1 MLIVLPNER
10 NGLPDLLQAITANAT
25 EFTRILK
32 MDNYMMKRVS
42 LGLPKFSIHGDTV
55 PLTGVLASMGLSSLF
70 GSDADLSG
78 ITGRRDLYVSSVQ
91 HKALIDVS
99 VELNCTRVLN
109 CHIFCGCCLSWAGY
123 NFLAKILAEFKQLL
137 SAVGSIPD
145 PY

>member
-32 MDNYMMKRVS
+32 RDNYMLTRVS
-42 LGLPKFSIHGDTV
+42 LGLPKFSIHGGTV

-70 GSDADLSG
+70 GSEADLSG

-99 VELNCTRVLN
+99 F
-109 CHIFCGCCLSWAGY
+109 HGAF
-123 NFLAKILAEFKQLL
+123 
-137 SAVGSIPD
+137 
-145 PY
+145 

>member
-10 NGLPDLLQAITANAT
+10 NGLPDVLQAITTNAT

-32 MDNYMMKRVS
+32 RDNYMLTRVS
-42 LGLPKFSIHGDTV
+42 LGLPKFSIHATPCHV
-55 PLTGVLASMGLSSLF
+55 LTSMGLSSLF

-99 VELNCTRVLN
+99 VKFGWICV
-109 CHIFCGCCLSWAGY
+109 
-123 NFLAKILAEFKQLL
+123 
-137 SAVGSIPD
+137 
-145 PY
+145 